1 MLPRVKAHARALG
14 DAPPPA
20 ALSDCC
26 FAQSPKSPLKQ
37 VCPQLAEP
45 KSHIAYDHSR
55 PSWISQ
61 GIAYDIRVQ
70 HSNCQALGRARA
82 GIFPGVV
89 AARVEYI
96 MAPSKTV
103 TMQPCWV

>member
-1 MLPRVKAHARALG
+1 MRA
-14 DAPPPA
+14 
-20 ALSDCC
+20 
-26 FAQSPKSPLKQ
+26 
-37 VCPQLAEP
+37 
-45 KSHIAYDHSR
+45 
-55 PSWISQ
+55 
-61 GIAYDIRVQ
+61 Q

-103 TMQPCWV
+103 TMHV

>member
-1 MLPRVKAHARALG
+1 M
-14 DAPPPA
+14 
-20 ALSDCC
+20 
-26 FAQSPKSPLKQ
+26 SPLKQ

-45 KSHIAYDHSR
+45 QSHIAYDYSR
-55 PSWISQ
+55 PCWISQ

-70 HSNCQALGRARA
+70 RSNCQALGRARA

-103 TMQPCWV
+103 TTPLTQKITFSSSATFPAGEDGRSLI